1 MIMKQGFCGFVVI
14 TNMQKPLPLY
24 RCIPDVKHFWCIPEW
39 NLMTESGGGWPENT
53 LFQNHR

>member
-1 MIMKQGFCGFVVI
+1 MKQGFCGFVVI
-14 TNMQKPLPLY
+14 TNLQKPLPLY

-39 NLMTESGGGWPENT
+39 NLMTESGGGWPAYT